1 MGIGRDSRKV
11 RKIKDHG
18 GRGRNMFGS
27 AGKTGSRIGY
37 AIRIE
42 LLLLTALGC
51 VAITKELTGR
61 WQGAESVR
69 EEAWRTSDAGEA
81 VEVTADGNFIKWVEY
96 NVTCE
101 AMAAAYDL
109 DVESYE
115 KDVHLNWIELL
126 AYVGARTGGKFD
138 KNSVKKINE
147 TATQLTEG
155 ETTME
160 ELTKDME
167 YYDYYLEAYTAVL
180 GGMVGEFS
188 LREKNQ
194 WNRYY
199 GLKAFS
205 PIAKGFDY
213 SHYDDFG
220 ASRSYGYSRPHL
232 GHDMMGM
239 IGTPIIAIESG
250 VVEALGWNQYGGWRI
265 GIRSFDGSRYYYYAH
280 LRQNYPYAE
289 GLEEGSVVTA
299 GDVIGY
305 MGHTGYSTKENVNN
319 IETVHLHWGLQL
331 IFDESQKE
339 GNNEIWVDCYELTK
353 FLYRNRSDV
362 AKIEGTKEWKR
373 TRDMVDPE
381 VENHFKHSNYGK

>member
-1 MGIGRDSRKV
+1 
-11 RKIKDHG
+11 
-18 GRGRNMFGS
+18 MFGS

>member
-1 MGIGRDSRKV
+1 MGIGRGSRKV
-11 RKIKDHG
+11 RKIKDYSG
-18 GRGRNMFGS
+18 GRGRNMYGS
-27 AGKTGSRIGY
+27 AGKTGSRIGC

-42 LLLLTALGC
+42 LLLLIALGC

-61 WQGAESVR
+61 WQDSESVR
-69 EEAWRTSDAGEA
+69 EEAWRTSDVGEA
-81 VEVTADGNFIKWVEY
+81 IEVTADGNFIKWVEY

-101 AMAAAYDL
+101 AMVAAYDL

-126 AYVGARTGGKFD
+126 AYVGARTGGQFD

-147 TATQLTEG
+147 TARQLTEG

-188 LREKNQ
+188 LREENQ

-232 GHDMMGM
+232 GHDMMGQ
-239 IGTPIIAIESG
+239 IGTPIRIKNRVCTSKNDVQAIF
-250 VVEALGWNQYGGWRI
+250 I
-265 GIRSFDGSRYYYYAH
+265 
-280 LRQNYPYAE
+280 
-289 GLEEGSVVTA
+289 
-299 GDVIGY
+299 
-305 MGHTGYSTKENVNN
+305 
-319 IETVHLHWGLQL
+319 
-331 IFDESQKE
+331 
-339 GNNEIWVDCYELTK
+339 
-353 FLYRNRSDV
+353 
-362 AKIEGTKEWKR
+362 
-373 TRDMVDPE
+373 
-381 VENHFKHSNYGK
+381 